1 MNNPQLARY
10 LILLISALLTYF
22 GLGTLIN
29 LGRNP
34 EFVGWYAFYALMMFI
49 EAAVLLVCYFRLRA
63 RSKTIFWLTV
73 TILVLNILLTFFD
86 QVGFID
92 ILFVLLNGITL
103 FFLYQSRKEILS
115 A

>member
-103 FFLYQSRKEILS
+103 FFLYQSRKEILP

>member
-1 MNNPQLARY
+1 MNTLQLTRY

-29 LGRNP
+29 LGRHP

-49 EAAVLLVCYFRLRA
+49 EAAVLLVCYFRLKA
-63 RSKTIFWLTV
+63 RSKIIFGLTFI
-73 TILVLNILLTFFD
+73 ILLLNIFLTLFD
-86 QVGFID
+86 QIGFID
-92 ILFVLLNGITL
+92 IFFMLLNGVTLFVL
-103 FFLYQSRKEILS
+103 YRSRQDILP

>member
-10 LILLISALLTYF
+10 LILLTSALLTYF

-34 EFVGWYAFYALMMFI
+34 EFVGWYAFYALTMFI
-49 EAAVLLVCYFRLRA
+49 EAAVLLVCYFRLKA

-73 TILVLNILLTFFD
+73 TILVLNIFLTFFD
-86 QVGFID
+86 QIGFID
-92 ILFVLLNGITL
+92 IFFVLLNGVAL
-103 FFLYQSRKEILS
+103 FVLYRSRQEILP

>member
-34 EFVGWYAFYALMMFI
+34 EFAGWYAFYALMMFI
-49 EAAVLLVCYFRLRA
+49 EAAVLLVCYFRLKA
-63 RSKTIFWLTV
+63 RSKIIFWLTV

-86 QVGFID
+86 QIGFIG
-92 ILFVLLNGITL
+92 IAFILLNGITL
-103 FFLYQSRKEILS
+103 FVLYSSRKEILP

>member
-1 MNNPQLARY
+1 MNNPQLTRY

>member
-1 MNNPQLARY
+1 MINPQLARY

-34 EFVGWYAFYALMMFI
+34 EFVGWYAFYALLMFI
-49 EAAVLLVCYFRLRA
+49 EAAVLLVCYFRLKA
-63 RSKTIFWLTV
+63 RSKTIFGLTV

-86 QVGFID
+86 QIGFID
-92 ILFVLLNGITL
+92 IFFVLLNGIAL
-103 FFLYQSRKEILS
+103 FVLYRSRKEILP